1 MWATRHDGLGWRIF
15 FVAVIFRSAVSQP
28 QRRKTDDRVCSCKRV
43 QLKVA
48 IDVDAL
54 GDQIAEMSA
63 HIDAAMHRLL
73 TAVRE
78 FDIAAG
84 WQVQGALSC
93 AHWLA
98 WRVGWDLRTA
108 QVRAITRVATA
119 EKEEVWI
126 EHAKH
131 MPASQ
136 LDTLCRSYQNVQA
149 YDQAH
154 GSEAGAM
161 AAAQVA
167 AQRTVTRR
175 TLDNGMVKFEVV
187 VSSDEATIVWAALN
201 AASAKAGAEPT
212 GAESIF
218 ADQTPAELLLAPPP
232 TAKAATSVERGQ
244 QRADAF
250 MGIIQDRVR
259 GNRPQRTPIE
269 IIITVPHA
277 GLHGPAGPSDLAM
290 MAGGEVIDSLV

>member
-1 MWATRHDGLGWRIF
+1 
-15 FVAVIFRSAVSQP
+15 
-28 QRRKTDDRVCSCKRV
+28 
-43 QLKVA
+43 
-48 IDVDAL
+48 
-54 GDQIAEMSA
+54 
-63 HIDAAMHRLL
+63 
-73 TAVRE
+73 
-78 FDIAAG
+78 
-84 WQVQGALSC
+84 
-93 AHWLA
+93 
-98 WRVGWDLRTA
+98 
-108 QVRAITRVATA
+108 
-119 EKEEVWI
+119 
-126 EHAKH
+126 
-131 MPASQ
+131 
-136 LDTLCRSYQNVQA
+136 
-149 YDQAH
+149 
-154 GSEAGAM
+154 M

-212 GAESIF
+212 GAEPIF

-290 MAGGEVIDSLV
+290 MADERIHRLLGVSSDDPAGVHYIGAAGFSIGAVAASGAIALPRPTGAAASGAATKGAVTGGATFVGATGATAAGFTGIGAGLVSGATGGPPSAPSAPGTNSFSSRRPWTTPLLSGTKR